1 VGLKTIRGGV
11 KNHQGVGLKTITQ
24 NKCTNKEERKE
35 ERKEEDVSPSQKIE
49 PSFEKQEFT
58 RIKKK
63 TG

>member
-1 VGLKTIRGGV
+1 MVKTR
-11 KNHQGVGLKTITQ
+11 QGVWLKQDTQ
-24 NKCTNKEERKE
+24 NKCTNKRKEKRKE
-35 ERKEEDVSPSQKIE
+35 EIKEEDVFPSQKIE